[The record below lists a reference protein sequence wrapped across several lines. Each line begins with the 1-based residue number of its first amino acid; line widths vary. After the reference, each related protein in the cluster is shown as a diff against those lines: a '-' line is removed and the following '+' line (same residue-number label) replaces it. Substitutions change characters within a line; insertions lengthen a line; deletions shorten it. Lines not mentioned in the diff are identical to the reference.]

1 MDTTPSLPLTLPDGQ
16 PVPPPPAAA
25 WREHTA
31 GRFRE
36 QDAEGYAFACYL
48 VRELGIT
55 NKSEIV
61 RLVDEHRAARQ
72 LEGISRN
79 TIIALMN
86 DPQEFKAGEI
96 EDIIKRRSLLTS
108 ADALDKVEELLNKAK
123 SAKDLGAAAMALTSV
138 YNVKQLS
145 SGGATRISG
154 NTQDSTKAKGFDHF
168 MQLAQAELQK
178 RQQTVPATAL
188 PDDSGRVVIEAETV
202 AENDPAMPTASDG
215 RPLT

>member
-1 MDTTPSLPLTLPDGQ
+1 MNTPALPLTLPGGE
-16 PVPPPPAAA
+16 PLPPPPAAG

-72 LEGISRN
+72 LDGISRN

-86 DPQEFKAGEI
+86 DPTEFKAGEI
-96 EDIIKRRSLLTS
+96 EDIIRRRSLLTS
-108 ADALDKVEELLNKAK
+108 ADALDKVEELLSKAK

-178 RQQTVPATAL
+178 RQQTVPAAAL
-188 PDDSGRVVIEAETV
+188 PEDSSRVVIEAETV
-202 AENDPAMPTASDG
+202 AVNDQRQATASTQ
-215 RPLT
+215 L

>member
-1 MDTTPSLPLTLPDGQ
+1 MSTPALPLTLPGGE
-16 PVPPPPAAA
+16 PLPPPPAAG

-72 LEGISRN
+72 LDGISRN

-86 DPQEFKAGEI
+86 DPTEFKAGEI
-96 EDIIKRRSLLTS
+96 EDIIRRRSLLTS
-108 ADALDKVEELLNKAK
+108 ADALDKVEELLSKAK

-154 NTQDSTKAKGFDHF
+154 NTQDSTKAKGFNHF

-178 RQQTVPATAL
+178 RQQTVSATAL
-188 PDDSGRVVIEAETV
+188 PEDSGRVVIEAETV
-202 AENDPAMPTASDG
+202 AVNAQAMPTASNG

>member
-1 MDTTPSLPLTLPDGQ
+1 MSTPSLPLTLPDGQ
-16 PVPPPPAAA
+16 PLPPPPAAE

-61 RLVDEHRAARQ
+61 RLVDEHRQARR
-72 LEGISRN
+72 LDGISRN

-86 DPQEFKAGEI
+86 DPTEFKAGEI
-96 EDIIKRRSLLTS
+96 EDIIRRRSLLTS
-108 ADALDKVEELLNKAK
+108 ADALDKVEELLSKAK

-178 RQQTVPATAL
+178 RQQTVSATAL
-188 PDDSGRVVIEAETV
+188 ADDSCRVVIEADTMAV
-202 AENDPAMPTASDG
+202 NAADQPQ
-215 RPLT
+215 RPGE

>member
-1 MDTTPSLPLTLPDGQ
+1 MNTETMPKLPLTLPDGA
-16 PVPPPPAAA
+16 PLPPPPAEG

-72 LEGISRN
+72 MEGVSRN
-79 TIIALMN
+79 TIIAMMN
-86 DPQEFKAGEI
+86 DPHEFKPGEI
-96 EDIIKRRSLLTS
+96 EEIIKRRSLLTT
-108 ADALDKVEELLNKAK
+108 ADALDKVEELLTKAK
-123 SAKDLGAAAMALTSV
+123 AAKDLGAAAMALTAV

-154 NTQDSTKAKGFDHF
+154 NTQDAAKAKGFEHF
-168 MQLAQAELQK
+168 LQMANAKLQQPAPSPSPELPAATG
-178 RQQTVPATAL
+178 RVVEVEVVEVGSDQTVPTE
-188 PDDSGRVVIEAETV
+188 GGEK
-202 AENDPAMPTASDG
+202 
-215 RPLT
+215 

>member
-1 MDTTPSLPLTLPDGQ
+1 MNATPSLPLTLPDGQ
-16 PVPPPPAAA
+16 PLPPPPAAE

-31 GRFRE
+31 SRFRE

-72 LEGISRN
+72 LDGISRN

-108 ADALDKVEELLNKAK
+108 ADALDKVEELLSKAK

-154 NTQDSTKAKGFDHF
+154 NAQDSTKAKGFDHF
-168 MQLAQAELQK
+168 MQMAEAALQK
-178 RQQTVPATAL
+178 RHQTTPPTAL
-188 PDDSGRVVIEAETV
+188 PDDSGHVIIEAQAVEVGNRSSPST
-202 AENDPAMPTASDG
+202 G
-215 RPLT
+215 RKRTSQ